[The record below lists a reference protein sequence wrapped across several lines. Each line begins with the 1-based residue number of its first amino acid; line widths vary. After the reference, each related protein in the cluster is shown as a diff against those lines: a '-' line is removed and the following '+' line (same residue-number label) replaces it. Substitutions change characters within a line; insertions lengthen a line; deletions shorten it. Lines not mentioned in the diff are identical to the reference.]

1 MPHLACRSWS
11 AKINHV
17 FSKVLYMLRQNIVLI
32 AGLATIALPIVF
44 TSAAVAD
51 STTKSSLRLTSVPIV
66 HSTVDLNNWCASE
79 AASNQT
85 RPFGISKVA
94 QYHTKAMK
102 KDQYNLIG
110 CVTNNSGKVLRKAA
124 GNYLVAHPDKSR
136 PTGGHVDITSRPIQ
150 FRPFVLEAVKVGPNN
165 FAIGGS
171 QSVGFQPNEV
181 SFFKVEEVMNGAEST
196 DITFY
201 TDDYVDP

>member
-1 MPHLACRSWS
+1 
-11 AKINHV
+11 
-17 FSKVLYMLRQNIVLI
+17 MLKQNIILI
-32 AGLATIALPIVF
+32 AGLATTALPIGF
-44 TSAAVAD
+44 TSSAMAD
-51 STTKSSLRLTSVPIV
+51 SNTMSSLRLTSIPIAN
-66 HSTVDLNNWCASE
+66 SSVDLSNWCASQD
-79 AASNQT
+79 ASNPT

-110 CVTNNSGKVLRKAA
+110 CVTNNSGKVLWKAT

-136 PTGGHVDITSRPIQ
+136 PNGGHVNITSSPIQ

-165 FAIGGS
+165 FEIGGS
-171 QSVGFQPNEV
+171 QTVGFQPNEV
-181 SFFKVEEVMNGAEST
+181 SLFKVEEVMDGAEST
-196 DITFY
+196 DLTFY